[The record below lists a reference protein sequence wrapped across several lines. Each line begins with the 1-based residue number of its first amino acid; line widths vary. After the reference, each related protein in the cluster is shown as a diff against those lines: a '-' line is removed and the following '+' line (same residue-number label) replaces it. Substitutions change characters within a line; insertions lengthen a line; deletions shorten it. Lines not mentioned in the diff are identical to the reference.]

1 MLHRLRN
8 GMVNENCSH
17 LSSLIEADE
26 SLIGG
31 PAKGQQGRGST
42 VAQHKSL
49 MIGTVE
55 VLT

>member
-17 LSSLIEADE
+17 LSGLIEADE

-42 VAQHKSL
+42 RSPAQEFDDRS
-49 MIGTVE
+49 G
-55 VLT
+55 